1 MLDDLFIS
9 QDIHHGN
16 GTQQEFYNDPE
27 VSLKLSSK
35 LTPPHYDLCLNI
47 HVDTLIMSNTIAT
60 R

>member
-27 VSLKLSSK
+27 VSMKLSSFWS
-35 LTPPHYDLCLNI
+35 LLELNI
-47 HVDTLIMSNTIAT
+47 HVDTLIMSNTIAI